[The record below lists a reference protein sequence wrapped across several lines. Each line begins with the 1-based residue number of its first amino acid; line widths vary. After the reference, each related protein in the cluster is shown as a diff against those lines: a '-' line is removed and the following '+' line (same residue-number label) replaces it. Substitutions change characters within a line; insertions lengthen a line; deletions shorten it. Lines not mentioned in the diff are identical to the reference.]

1 MPVEELVLAELDTI
15 IKELDE
21 ITIVSEFATLEHHLE
36 LGERKGVYFVRLDG
50 AILFVGDSERSI
62 AFFYNQIATV
72 HEDEESG
79 LDPGFGTLREILISR
94 NDHIQEALERL
105 GQNRLSKALRFIEFS
120 PHDTEETLYSSI
132 ISIEKASGGTG
143 GMEYV
148 VTTDETNVPSA
159 FIDDETPVADEIEP
173 AMAPTPSGPGEKV
186 VDEPKPNNVTHGSS
200 MADGKILVGKYLTKA
215 EDVSLSTKAIILDSR
230 GRVLVL
236 KDSTS
241 DWWDLPGG
249 HVQDDETLEAGLR
262 REVFEETGLL
272 VTSYNQIFVKNL
284 ALGNPPVEKPVVFFF
299 ASVMGDVVL
308 SQEHTD
314 AAWQSPDSL
323 QILNLGVFLPVIL
336 EALQAGK
343 EDIPDPA
350 VQQTE
355 VESLEKGLGTGG
367 HEMEVTDLGQPFDT
381 QTPRILPHMEKHHE
395 PSAFDMGE
403 PDATGMNVH
412 EGRHQVA
419 PREPTP
425 AGENVL
431 SEAGLTGGAQ
441 QNPEGVYARS
451 RESDTDIPFTS
462 RPGDAIKVKM
472 GPGTGERVIPVQ
484 KTGSHGVPYTPPV
497 QDDDH
502 IPVRIGS
509 KRVDIPINKTGY
521 SEAGTSAEREKPFIE
536 ADHDAS
542 VSSDSRTIG
551 VFDSGAVIDLPEEM
565 AEEKGVDKNAVAG
578 SGAPP
583 GETGVGTAGTIGPV
597 TTGDTFTPDDPGYD
611 DMAREEYLQ
620 TRKPRSDF
628 DASLTRKQHDMDVIG
643 TSEGIATLPTTDAYS
658 EGHKRYTVS
667 RHEYEEELRHKNETG
682 NPALPPEQKP
692 LGQGESNLWLDGE
705 TSPNTNTTV
714 PQEQGMDG
722 KSSPA
727 NFDEAN
733 EQFTNLSAQTSGIS
747 QELLGRYVRKSGDS
761 IETLKENFA
770 VLNINPLIK
779 AANGR
784 PLVVA
789 GWGSYYVVDQEGH
802 RINLEGLCRALAQFL
817 SKPEYANMNIFHSG
831 IQVGKVLAEFVD
843 EGGKVWKTEIHPEGM
858 FVVCEFRTDLEVA
871 RRAMAEVLKGTLRGF
886 SLAGNSNMDTKEIRC
901 EHGVCW
907 EEILDLELYE
917 VTLCQS
923 PMNQKSYI
931 TDIVQR
937 PSPDIC
943 PECYEV
949 TPAIGFDAS
958 LRPRW

>member
-1 MPVEELVLAELDTI
+1 MPVEELVLSELDTI

-36 LGERKGVYFVRLDG
+36 LGERKGIYFVRLDG
-50 AILFVGDSERSI
+50 AILFVGDCERAI
-62 AFFYNQIATV
+62 AFFYDQIATV

-79 LDPGFGTLREILISR
+79 FDPGFATLREILVSR

-105 GQNRLSKALRFIEFS
+105 GQSRLSTALKFIEFS
-120 PHDTEETLYSSI
+120 PHDTEETLHASI
-132 ISIEKASGGTG
+132 ISIEKASGGTAG
-143 GMEYV
+143 LEYV
-148 VTTDETNVPSA
+148 VTTDETNIPSA
-159 FIDDETPVADEIEP
+159 FVDDETPEADEIEP

-200 MADGKILVGKYLTKA
+200 MADGKILIGKYLNKA

-272 VTSYNQIFVKNL
+272 VTSYSQIFVKNL

-308 SQEHTD
+308 SHEHTN
-314 AAWQSPDSL
+314 AAWQSPDNL
-323 QILNLGVFLPVIL
+323 QVLNLGVFLPVIL
-336 EALQAGK
+336 EALQEGK

-350 VQQTE
+350 AQQTE
-355 VESLEKGLGTGG
+355 VESLEKGLGAGG

-381 QTPRILPHMEKHHE
+381 QTPRVLPMEKHHE

-419 PREPTP
+419 PREPTA
-425 AGENVL
+425 AGESVL
-431 SEAGLTGGAQ
+431 SRAGLTEGAPL
-441 QNPEGVYARS
+441 NPEGVYARS
-451 RESDTDIPFTS
+451 REGDTD
-462 RPGDAIKVKM
+462 
-472 GPGTGERVIPVQ
+472 
-484 KTGSHGVPYTPPV
+484 VPYTPPV
-497 QDDDH
+497 RPGDKIYVKMGSGTIA
-502 IPVRIGS
+502 IPV
-509 KRVDIPINKTGY
+509 NKTGY

-565 AEEKGVDKNAVAG
+565 AEEKGVDRMAVAG

-583 GETGVGTAGTIGPV
+583 GETGVGAAGTIGPV

-611 DMAREEYLQ
+611 DMAHEEYIQ
-620 TRKPRSDF
+620 TRRPRSDY

-643 TSEGIATLPTTDAYS
+643 TNEGIATLPTTDAYS

-667 RHEYEEELRHKNETG
+667 RHEYEEELRHKNEHG

-705 TSPNTNTTV
+705 TSPNTNTSV

-802 RINLEGLCRALAQFL
+802 RINLEGLRRALAQFL

-907 EEILDLELYE
+907 EEVMDLELYE
-917 VTLCQS
+917 VTLCQN
-923 PMNQKSYI
+923 PMNQKSWI

-937 PSPDIC
+937 PDPSVC
-943 PECYEV
+943 VECYE
-949 TPAIGFDAS
+949 TAPPGFDAS
-958 LRPRW
+958 LRRKY